1 MFAHRIGAVNVE
13 NNNGTRWTIDECS
26 VMRNNNNNNSY
37 VHVKYCYYYI
47 IYIISKVSQNIV
59 SNWFVHLLDNQIIDA
74 VLWPRQKKKQ
84 PCIER
89 EATKTA
95 TNDNNNE
102 KLE

>member
-74 VLWPRQKKKQ
+74 VLWPRQKKNSRVLNVRQQKQ
-84 PCIER
+84 QQTTTT
-89 EATKTA
+89 TK
-95 TNDNNNE
+95 N
-102 KLE
+102 